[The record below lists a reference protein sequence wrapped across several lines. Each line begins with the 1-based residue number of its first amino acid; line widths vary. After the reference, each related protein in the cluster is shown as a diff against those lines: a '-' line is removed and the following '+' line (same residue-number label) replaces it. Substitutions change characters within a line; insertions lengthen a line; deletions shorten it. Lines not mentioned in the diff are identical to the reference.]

1 MKPHRNITR
10 RVKGQNSAT
19 TAVQEKT
26 DTGSVVCTA
35 VLLAADCSLL
45 VPPTVFSVL
54 CVGGCAS
61 CFFVSF
67 VLADCRYV
75 DDVFFC
81 VLLVIG
87 AYFCDK

>member
-1 MKPHRNITR
+1 M
-10 RVKGQNSAT
+10 
-19 TAVQEKT
+19 
-26 DTGSVVCTA
+26 VCTA

-54 CVGGCAS
+54 CVGVCAS

-67 VLADCRYV
+67 ILEIADV
-75 DDVFFC
+75 DVFFC

>member
-1 MKPHRNITR
+1 MDRNSTLR
-10 RVKGQNSAT
+10 
-19 TAVQEKT
+19 TAVVSWC
-26 DTGSVVCTA
+26 SVVCTA

-54 CVGGCAS
+54 CVGVCAS

-67 VLADCRYV
+67 VLADV
-75 DDVFFC
+75 HVFFC